1 MKRIFTLIALVTLFV
16 SGADAQNLRK
26 TWDFREGFSQKT
38 VNALKGDQQ
47 EYGDNKY
54 WRNYESDASQAKEER
69 FWNASGDFKNAD
81 GFACTHNGGIESV
94 IPELDGL
101 VLGAS
106 AAKKFVICYNAP
118 LADDELGDAPGGKVP
133 YGSSHIWLNGKKE
146 TIKFQAEVNQK
157 IRIAVESHAVNKS
170 KLGEARGI
178 SLSTSTGTLELK
190 DGNPVPTYYTECE
203 WELTGN
209 DGEIATLTIQSTN
222 GCHIYYIIVGDGD
235 DPDANKKKVAYLLA
249 GSADSDPVYAQL
261 KQKSD
266 IVVTPIDVTTK
277 SQSDYTLDF
286 FRAYDATVIGSSVPT
301 DNDVVAA
308 LKQHLAFLP
317 VVNLNPALYA
327 AWGYGEAVPT
337 EDNIIEVKDTKNL
350 LFTGAETIEE
360 EGITGI
366 VLSEEAAFTGV
377 KLGEYFQ
384 GDDTPALGM
393 FNKDAVAIHTHNIYH
408 NGYVYLPFTNEMMQ
422 AVNPANAVL
431 LDNAVDMITSS
442 KSDITA
448 VGAPHINVE
457 YKDLNTNVS
466 IEALPSSLP
475 KIQIFYT
482 TDGTEPT
489 VESTKY
495 EGTLNF
501 TAPTTLK
508 AVAIAEGYLL
518 SDVATKEIEI
528 KEQPKTPVITF
539 DAQDGQSIV
548 TIDEE
553 TPDVEIWYNF
563 TEGNDTTKSMKYTE
577 PFTLRENQTVT
588 AFAVA
593 GGQVFSETTTQR
605 VVIKNAVVRIDPIA
619 HFDANA
625 DAWNAKGEEAQTG
638 STTYYFSWSKSAVTV
653 YDETQ
658 DPTIDDEGNI
668 TYTELR
674 PYEVQLPINE
684 NQAGWQIKSRGQVMI
699 YQVISVGKD
708 PGNENGYNPATAADL
723 SDLITKND
731 VQFGGKMSGE
741 ECTGAIETT
750 VTYQAPFDIVSFIGT
765 ASGSEAR
772 MAIEVS
778 TDQEN
783 WTQVGEEMTVDCP
796 KRLWKKFTRSYEGT
810 DQVYVRLR
818 QAGGGS
824 SVQCYDIYIMTDGE
838 QSAILKQQMDEEYET
853 VMGIT
858 NVAADAVKAK
868 GIFNINGQRLAAPVK
883 GINIIDGKK
892 VVVK

>member
-1 MKRIFTLIALVTLFV
+1 MKRIFTLIALATLIF
-16 SGADAQNLRK
+16 SGADAQTLRK

-38 VNALKGDQQ
+38 VNALRGDQQ
-47 EYGDNKY
+47 EFGDTKY
-54 WRNYESDASQAKEER
+54 WRNYESDATQAKDER

-81 GFACTHNGGIESV
+81 GYASTHNGGIESV

-106 AAKKFVICYNAP
+106 AAKKFVISYDAP
-118 LADDELGDAPGGKVP
+118 QSDDEMGDAPGGKVP
-133 YGSSHIWLNGKKE
+133 YGKSYIWLNGKKE
-146 TIKFQAEVNQK
+146 TIKFQAAVNQK

-178 SLSTSTGTLELK
+178 SLSTSTGSLELK
-190 DGNPVPTYYTECE
+190 SGNPVPTYYTECE
-203 WELTGN
+203 WDLTGS

-235 DPDANKKKVAYLLA
+235 DPDANKKKVLYLNA
-249 GSADSDPVYAQL
+249 GNADDAVATHL
-261 KQKSD
+261 KENTN
-266 IVVTPIDVTTK
+266 ILVTTDDVTKK
-277 SQSDYTLDF
+277 SLSDYTLDF
-286 FRAYDATVIGSSVPT
+286 FRSFDATVIGSSVPA
-301 DNDVVAA
+301 DNDVVTA
-308 LKQHLAFLP
+308 LKENLPFIP
-317 VVNLNPALYA
+317 VVNLNPTLYA
-327 AWGYGEAVPT
+327 AWGYGEAAPT
-337 EDNIIEVKDTKNL
+337 SDNLIEVKEAKNPV
-350 LFTGAETIEE
+350 FAGVETIEE
-360 EGITGI
+360 EGITGVVI
-366 VLSEEAAFTGV
+366 SEAATLTGV
-377 KLGEYFQ
+377 KPGDFFQ
-384 GDDTPALGM
+384 GDDTLAVAM
-393 FNKDAVAIHTHNIYH
+393 FDKDAVAIHTHNIFH
-408 NGYVYLPFTNEMMQ
+408 NGYIYLPFTDEVMG
-422 AVNPANAVL
+422 AAYPANALL
-431 LDNAVDMITSS
+431 LDNAIDLITSS

-448 VGAPHINVE
+448 VGAPRINVE
-457 YKDLNTNVS
+457 YKNLNTNVS

-475 KIQIFYT
+475 KVQIFYT

-489 VESTKY
+489 EKSAKY

-518 SDVATKEIEI
+518 SEVATKEIEI
-528 KEQPKTPVITF
+528 KEQPKTPVIAF
-539 DAQDGQSIV
+539 DPQDGQSIV
-548 TIDEE
+548 TITEE
-553 TPDVEIWYNF
+553 TADAEVWYNF
-563 TEGNDTTKSMKYTE
+563 TESNDTTKSMKYTE
-577 PFTLRENQTVT
+577 PITLKENQTVT

-593 GGQVFSETTTQR
+593 GGQVFSELATQR

-625 DAWNAKGEEAQTG
+625 DAWNAKGEEAQSG
-638 STTYYFSWSKSAVTV
+638 STTYYFSWGKSAVTM

-658 DPTIDDEGNI
+658 DPEIDEEGNI
-668 TYTELR
+668 HYTQLR

-708 PGNENGYNPATAADL
+708 PGNDGGYNPATAADL

-741 ECTGAIETT
+741 ECTGSIETT
-750 VTYQAPFDIVSFIGT
+750 QTFQAPFDLVGFIGT
-765 ASGSEAR
+765 ASGNEAT
-772 MAIEVS
+772 MAFEVS

-783 WTQVGEEMTVDCP
+783 WTAVGEPMVVDCK

-818 QAGGGS
+818 QVGGGS
-824 SVQCYDIYIMTDGE
+824 SVQCYDIYVMTSGE
-838 QSAILKQQMDEEYET
+838 KSAELKQQMDEEYDA

-858 NVAADAVKAK
+858 NIKADKAAVK
-868 GIFNINGQRLAAPVK
+868 GIFNISGQRLAAPVK

-892 VVVK
+892 VVIK